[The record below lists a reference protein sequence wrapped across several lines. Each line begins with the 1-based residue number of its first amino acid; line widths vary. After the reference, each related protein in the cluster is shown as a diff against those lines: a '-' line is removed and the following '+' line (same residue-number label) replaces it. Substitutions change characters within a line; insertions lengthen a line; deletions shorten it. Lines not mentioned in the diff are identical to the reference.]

1 MQQTQQLYATPD
13 KQQDTQ
19 DRLLLALEHLL
30 AIDALD
36 VKSALNEA
44 SDVLVN
50 AMRADKIDVFV
61 LDPHRNTLV
70 SIGLSNTPMSA
81 KQQSL
86 GLDMLP
92 VANGG
97 REVEVY
103 ETGKAYMSSHADLDD
118 GMLPGM
124 KYELGVRSAI
134 MMPLVVDGDRRG
146 TIAAVSQRAEAFN
159 TGDMRFMQ
167 GVAGWIGMV
176 MHRAELVELN
186 ARDAAEQAK
195 RTTADEL
202 ITTLAHDLNN
212 HLTPL
217 SGRIQ
222 LASRRAEREGREDDI
237 RDLREASRVLSR
249 LREMIRDMLDIE
261 RLERGIVSITK
272 TPVDLSALVQQVA
285 QTMHSDRCPVNVQL
299 PQRSELVSEAD
310 PIRLRQALE
319 NLVSNAIK
327 HSPDS
332 VGVEVRLQLE
342 LRADGEWAAITVR
355 DRGPGVPTELVPRLF
370 ERFTAGPDSS
380 GLGLGLYLARSI
392 AQVHGGSLELEQDY
406 TDGASFR
413 LSLPVTPVQ

>member
-1 MQQTQQLYATPD
+1 MQQTQQLSATAE
-13 KQQDTQ
+13 KQLDTQ

-50 AMRADKIDVFV
+50 AVRADKIDVFV
-61 LDPHRNTLV
+61 LNPNRNTLV

-86 GLDMLP
+86 GLDILP

-103 ETGKAYMSSHADLDD
+103 ETGEAYMSSHADLDD

-124 KYELGVRSAI
+124 KYDLGVRSAI
-134 MMPLVVDGDRRG
+134 MVPLVVDGNRRG
-146 TIAAVSQRAEAFN
+146 TIAAVSQRTEAFSA
-159 TGDMRFMQ
+159 GDMRFMQ
-167 GVAGWIGMV
+167 GVAGWVGMV
-176 MHRAELVELN
+176 MHRAELVEQN
-186 ARDAAEQAK
+186 TRDAAEQTK

-237 RDLREASRVLSR
+237 RDLGEASRVLSR

-272 TPVDLSALVQQVA
+272 KEVNLAALVQQVA
-285 QTMHSDRCPVNVQL
+285 QTMQSDRCAINLQL
-299 PQRSELVSEAD
+299 PQQGQLLTEAD

-327 HSPDS
+327 HSPDGA
-332 VGVEVRLQLE
+332 GVEVRLELD

-370 ERFTAGPDSS
+370 ERFTAGPESS

-392 AQVHGGSLELEQDY
+392 AQVHGGNLELQQDY
-406 TDGASFR
+406 TEGASFC
-413 LSLPVTPVQ
+413 LSLPATPVQ

>member
-1 MQQTQQLYATPD
+1 MPQTQQLQPPAE
-13 KQQDTQ
+13 KQLDTQ

-50 AMRADKIDVFV
+50 AVRADKIDVFV
-61 LDPHRNTLV
+61 LNPNRNTLV

-86 GLDMLP
+86 GLDILP

-134 MMPLVVDGDRRG
+134 MVPLVVDGNRRG
-146 TIAAVSQRAEAFN
+146 TIAAVSQRTEAFN
-159 TGDMRFMQ
+159 AGDMRFMQ
-167 GVAGWIGMV
+167 GVAGWVGMV
-176 MHRAELVELN
+176 MHRAELVEQN
-186 ARDAAEQAK
+186 TRDAAEQTK

-272 TPVDLSALVQQVA
+272 KPVDLSVLVQQVA
-285 QTMHSDRCPVNVQL
+285 QTMQSDRCPVRVQL

-319 NLVSNAIK
+319 NLVSNAVK

-332 VGVEVRLQLE
+332 AGVEVRLE
-342 LRADGEWAAITVR
+342 LDIRADGEWAAITVR
-355 DRGPGVPTELVPRLF
+355 DRGPGVPKEMVPRLF